1 MKILHLINTLSAGGA
16 ELHLLALCRY
26 LKKQG
31 IDVAVACLREN
42 VRDSRPLRAD
52 FEAENI
58 PVTSLAGESRYSV
71 GFLGRLL
78 TLVRRERPDIF
89 HTHLPRADIAGA
101 LAARAANAPPLV
113 CSVHGIYRDRWFGSW
128 AAPLMRWAYD
138 EADAVIA
145 ISAAVED
152 WLARDLRARAANI
165 HVIHYG
171 IETARFTAPSE
182 CDSDRRCDAIVIGSM
197 GRLEPGKG
205 FDCLIR
211 AMQVVRAQVPNAI
224 LRIAGPDPHSYG
236 ETLRRLI
243 AESNLEGQV
252 ELIGFQADAAAF
264 FRGLDVFAFASHSEG
279 FGQVVIEAMAAG
291 KPVVASRIAPLTE
304 IVVERETGF
313 LVERGNADTFAGAIH
328 RLCRDTAE
336 RRRLGECGK
345 KRVEE
350 YFTVDRMGRE
360 TIALYE
366 RLLGQRGSLK
376 SVA

>member
-26 LKKQG
+26 LKKHG
-31 IDVAVACLREN
+31 IDVSVACLREN
-42 VRDSRPLRAD
+42 VRGSRPLRAD

-58 PVTSLAGESRYSV
+58 PVISLAGESRYSV

-78 TLVRRERPDIF
+78 TLVRRARPDIL

-101 LAARAANAPPLV
+101 LAGRAGGAPPLI

-128 AAPLMRWAYD
+128 AAPLMRWAYG

-152 WLARDLRARAANI
+152 WLARDLRARAGSI

-171 IETARFTAPSE
+171 IETARFAAPPECESE
-182 CDSDRRCDAIVIGSM
+182 RQRDAIVIGSM

-224 LRIAGPDPHSYG
+224 LRIAGPDPHGYG

-243 AESNLEGQV
+243 AELNLAAAV
-252 ELIGFQADAAAF
+252 RLVGFQADAAAF
-264 FRGLDVFAFASHSEG
+264 FRGLDIFAFASRSEG

-304 IVVERETGF
+304 IVVEAENGF
-313 LVERGNADTFAGAIH
+313 LVEQGKGDLFAGAIC
-328 RLCRDTAE
+328 RLCRDAAE
-336 RRRLGECGK
+336 RQRLGEGGK
-345 KRVEE
+345 MRVEE

-360 TIALYE
+360 TISLYE
-366 RLLGQRGSLK
+366 QLVGQSRLLK

>member
-16 ELHLLALCRY
+16 ELHLLALCRH

-31 IDVAVACLREN
+31 IDVTVACLREN
-42 VRDSRPLRAD
+42 VHGSRPLRAD

-101 LAARAANAPPLV
+101 LAARAGSAPPLV

-152 WLARDLRARAANI
+152 WLTRDLRARAANI
-165 HVIHYG
+165 RVIHYG
-171 IETARFTAPSE
+171 IETARFTAPAE
-182 CDSDRRCDAIVIGSM
+182 CESDRHRDAIVIGSM

-211 AMQVVRAQVPNAI
+211 AMQVVRAQIPNAI
-224 LRIAGPDPHSYG
+224 LRIAGPDPHGYG

-243 AESNLEGQV
+243 AESNLEASVQM
-252 ELIGFQADAAAF
+252 IGFQTDAAAF

-304 IVVERETGF
+304 IVVERESGL
-313 LVERGNADTFAGAIH
+313 LVERDNADTFAGAIH
-328 RLCRDTAE
+328 RLCRDAAE
-336 RRRLGECGK
+336 RRRLGESGK

-366 RLLGQRGSLK
+366 RLLGQSGSLK

>member
-1 MKILHLINTLSAGGA
+1 VKILHLINTLSAGGA

-31 IDVAVACLREN
+31 IDVTVACLREN
-42 VRDSRPLRAD
+42 VRGSRPLRAD

-58 PVTSLAGESRYSV
+58 PVISLAGESRYSV

-78 TLVRRERPDIF
+78 TLVRRARPDIL

-101 LAARAANAPPLV
+101 LAARARGARPLI

-128 AAPLMRWAYD
+128 AAPVMRWAYG

-152 WLARDLRARAANI
+152 WLARDLGARAGNI
-165 HVIHYG
+165 RVIHYG
-171 IETARFTAPSE
+171 IETARFTTPLE
-182 CDSDRRCDAIVIGSM
+182 CKSGLRGDSIVIGSM

-211 AMQVVRAQVPNAI
+211 AMQIVRAQVPNAI
-224 LRIAGPDPHSYG
+224 LRIAGPDPHGYG

-243 AESNLEGQV
+243 AELNLEAAVQWV
-252 ELIGFQADAAAF
+252 GFQADAPAF

-291 KPVVASRIAPLTE
+291 KPVIASRIAPLTE
-304 IVVERETGF
+304 IVVERENGF
-313 LVERGNADTFAGAIH
+313 LEERGNADMFAGAIQ
-328 RLCRDTAE
+328 RLCCDAAE
-336 RRRLGECGK
+336 RRRLGERGK

-360 TIALYE
+360 TVSLYE
-366 RLLGQRGSLK
+366 QLLGQSRSLK